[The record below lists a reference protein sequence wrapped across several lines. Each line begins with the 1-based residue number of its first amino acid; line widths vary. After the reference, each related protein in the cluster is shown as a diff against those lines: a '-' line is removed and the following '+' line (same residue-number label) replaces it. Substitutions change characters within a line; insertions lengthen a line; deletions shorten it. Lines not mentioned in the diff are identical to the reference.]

1 MWICSKDTSS
11 WSCSIGLTGNSVV
24 WIVVIDGIRVSS
36 KDKSSSEESSQILTD
51 PVEWKLI
58 PFRSTS
64 KTKSDGDCRVQMSAW
79 IRWWVVGLNSRWST
93 ITQSLC
99 GWNLTREVGSGED
112 TNSSTESESN
122 TDIKVAV
129 CSKDQL
135 SDRS

>member
-11 WSCSIGLTGNSVV
+11 WSCSIGLTGNGVV

-64 KTKSDGDCRVQMSAW
+64 KTKSDGDSRVQMSA
-79 IRWWVVGLNSRWST
+79 
-93 ITQSLC
+93 
-99 GWNLTREVGSGED
+99 
-112 TNSSTESESN
+112 
-122 TDIKVAV
+122 
-129 CSKDQL
+129 
-135 SDRS
+135 